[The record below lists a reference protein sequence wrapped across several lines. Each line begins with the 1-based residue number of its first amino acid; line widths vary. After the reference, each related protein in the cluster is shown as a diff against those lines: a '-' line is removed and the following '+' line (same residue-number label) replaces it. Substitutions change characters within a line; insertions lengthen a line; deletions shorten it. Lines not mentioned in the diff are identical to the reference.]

1 VLVCCWSS
9 KGGSGTTVVTAAL
22 GVMHSKSCPAGAL
35 IVDLAGD
42 VPAVLGLADE
52 PTAAGIA
59 DWLDGGDFVPADG
72 LARVEIPVCP
82 GLAVLPRGNGVPHSP
97 RTTALAAVL
106 ATDPRAV
113 VVDGGCVGA
122 DAPLGRTELLA
133 ALAANANQ
141 SLLVVRPCFLALRR
155 AMHAPIRPTGVVL
168 VVEEG
173 RALTVSDVEEVLG
186 ARVQAT
192 VSVTAQVARAVD
204 AGLLASRLPRTLERE
219 LRHAA

>member
-22 GVMHSKSCPAGAL
+22 GVMLSRSCPAGAL

-52 PTAAGIA
+52 PTGAGVS
-59 DWLDGGDFVPADG
+59 DWLDGGDLVPADG

-82 GLAVLPRGNGVPHSP
+82 GLALLPRGTGVSP
-97 RTTALAAVL
+97 SSRTSALAALLASEPRSVL
-106 ATDPRAV
+106 
-113 VVDGGCVGA
+113 VDGGCIGV
-122 DAPLGRTELLA
+122 DAPVGRTELVA
-133 ALAANANQ
+133 AIAANADH

-155 AMHAPIRPTGVVL
+155 AVRSPVRPTGVVL
-168 VVEEG
+168 VTEEG
-173 RALTVSDVEEVLG
+173 RALTTTDVEEVLG
-186 ARVQAT
+186 APVQAA
-192 VSVTAQVARAVD
+192 VSVTSQVARAVD
-204 AGLLASRLPRTLERE
+204 AGLLARRLPRTLERE